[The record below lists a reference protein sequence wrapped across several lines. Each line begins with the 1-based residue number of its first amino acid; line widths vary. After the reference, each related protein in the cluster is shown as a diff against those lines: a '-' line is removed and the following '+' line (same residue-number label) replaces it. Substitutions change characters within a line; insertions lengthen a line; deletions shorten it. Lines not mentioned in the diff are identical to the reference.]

1 MLITI
6 LLLVVSQAGGQ
17 DTLASFAPPTNIIA
31 KDAPWDAGNKV
42 LITWHPSIDKDSL
55 AYYEIWRATPPFTQ
69 YERIG
74 VVGSTDSLYEDRAIL
89 EDTVVIHEVT
99 PGKQYMYKLR
109 GVTPDGRFTIF
120 SEPSNIAIP
129 RIQAFNIYR
138 LNVLIAFVLFTALF
152 LYSIEKSKRGFKFFI
167 RRIPGLDALDEAVG
181 RATEMGKPVL
191 YSSGLNPIDSIST
204 IASMCILGEVARKV
218 ARYESRLIV
227 PNYDPIVMTVA
238 QEVVKEAF
246 LREGKPH
253 LYRES
258 DIFFL
263 SPEQFSYAA
272 GISGIMLR
280 ERPATNLFIGYFYAE
295 SLILAEAGNMSG
307 AIQVAATDAIMQL
320 PFFVAA
326 CDYTIIGEEL
336 YAASAYLSRRPDLV
350 ATIKT
355 EDWFKMILLILT
367 YLGSII
373 VLLTKNNLFLTI
385 FKVTGGS

>member
-1 MLITI
+1 MLIAI

-17 DTLASFAPPTNIIA
+17 DTLAPFAPPTNIIA

-42 LITWHPSIDKDSL
+42 IITWRPSIDKDSL
-55 AYYEIWRATPPFTQ
+55 AYYEIWRATPPFTK

-74 VVGSTDSLYEDRAIL
+74 IIGSTDSLYEDHAIL

-99 PGKQYMYKLR
+99 PGKQYRYKLR
-109 GVTPDGRFTIF
+109 GVTPDGRFTIL

-138 LNVLIAFVLFTALF
+138 LNVLIAFILFTALF
-152 LYSIEKSKRGFKFFI
+152 LYSIERSKRGFKFFI

-204 IASMCILGEVARKV
+204 IASMCILGEVARKI

-227 PNYDPIVMTVA
+227 PNIDPIVMTVA
-238 QEVVKEAF
+238 QEVVKEAY
-246 LREGKPH
+246 LSEGKPH
-253 LYRES
+253 LYRE
-258 DIFFL
+258 DDVFFL
-263 SPEQFSYAA
+263 AAQQFPYAA
-272 GISGIMLR
+272 GISGIMVR

-336 YAASAYLSRRPDLV
+336 YAASAYLSGRPDLV

-373 VLLTKNNLFLTI
+373 VLLTKSNLFLTI